1 MSAAIARK
9 PRSAKHGSWCRQES
23 ENSGHP
29 WTNTIR
35 GASGA
40 PASRKAVVCRS
51 VFTRPSVTTDFIGRP
66 RSGHAVASELRD
78 LLGGVPG
85 FGQDLLGVLTEGRR
99 LAIDPGAPMLQA
111 EARAHEPHRPIAR
124 VDGLEHVPVLEL
136 RVADDLVD
144 LPDGAA
150 RHVGRGEACF
160 PGAGIAL
167 GHGGLDD
174 LAQGRLVGG
183 AGRPV
188 LEARVT
194 ERVGAT
200 ERL

>member
-1 MSAAIARK
+1 MSGAIARK

-23 ENSGHP
+23 ESSGHP

-51 VFTRPSVTTDFIGRP
+51 VFTRPSVTADFIGRP
-66 RSGHAVASELRD
+66 GSGHAVASELRD

-85 FGQDLLGVLTEGRR
+85 FGQDLLGVLAEGWR
-99 LAIDPGAPMLQA
+99 LAIDPGVPMLQA
-111 EARAHEPHRPIAR
+111 EARAHQAHRAVAR
-124 VDGLEHVPVLEL
+124 VDGLQHVAVLEL

-150 RHVGRGEACF
+150 GHGGRGEARL
-160 PGAGIAL
+160 PAAGIAL
-167 GHGGLDD
+167 RHC
-174 LAQGRLVGG
+174 
-183 AGRPV
+183 
-188 LEARVT
+188 
-194 ERVGAT
+194 
-200 ERL
+200 